1 MLHLIFVSFR
11 SIKTNTMLSLGPRK
25 SINVTKSNPHVNV
38 GTNSHLSVSGDG
50 TNPKIIL
57 SKRSNKDFG
66 QLLLI
71 ECSLA
76 QGFTVVNKYET
87 YNTDLS
93 KTHQMK
99 GGDTLLLVWSGRWLE
114 ISFSKN
120 S

>member
-1 MLHLIFVSFR
+1 ML
-11 SIKTNTMLSLGPRK
+11 TLGPRK
-25 SINVTKSNPHVNV
+25 SIQVTKANPNINV
-38 GTNSHLSVSGDG
+38 GNYSHLSVAGDG

-57 SKRSNKDFG
+57 SKLSNKDFG
-66 QLLLI
+66 HLLLI

-76 QGFTVVNKYET
+76 LGFTVVNKYDT

-99 GGDTLLLVWSGRWLE
+99 GGDTLLLVWSGRWVE
-114 ISFSKN
+114 VSFSKN

>member
-1 MLHLIFVSFR
+1 
-11 SIKTNTMLSLGPRK
+11 MLSIGPRK
-25 SINVTKSNPHVNV
+25 SVHVTKASPHINVGNDSF
-38 GTNSHLSVSGDG
+38 LSVSGDG

-57 SKRSNKDFG
+57 SKGGDKDFG
-66 QLLLI
+66 HLLLI

-114 ISFSKN
+114 VSFSKN

>member
-1 MLHLIFVSFR
+1 
-11 SIKTNTMLSLGPRK
+11 MLSIGPRK
-25 SINVTKSNPHVNV
+25 SINITKANPHVTV
-38 GTNSHLSVSGDG
+38 GNNSYFSISGDG

-57 SKRSNKDFG
+57 SKLTDKDFG
-66 QLLLI
+66 RLLLI

-76 QGFTVVNKYET
+76 LGFTVVNKYET

-99 GGDTLLLVWSGRWLE
+99 GGDTLLLVWSGRWVEL
-114 ISFSKN
+114 SFSKN